1 MTGTISL
8 HNIPTITTTLPNGR
22 VMQDT
27 RPGHSVA
34 GLMFF
39 LDPFIRYHGVR
50 LRIVRNDY
58 NPDSALV
65 Y

>member
-1 MTGTISL
+1 MVGTVQL
-8 HNIPTITTTLPNGR
+8 HNIPVIVTTLPDGR
-22 VMQDT
+22 VSTDT

-50 LRIVRNDY
+50 VRF
-58 NPDSALV
+58 AR
-65 Y
+65 